1 MKKIKIILALSLILS
16 FILSSTVFA
25 QSLDSD
31 TSIQLVAVSPED
43 VPEDVI
49 PAEYNSLEEAIQF
62 IEQNVKYNHEIN
74 KEPLFLEN
82 NISRATNRN
91 LLVDEHTFT
100 GGSVKLYANY
110 GTSGDASTGII
121 TYISPYTVFDGFSLG
136 YDWVEKSCG
145 YTISSNKKD
154 AYIYASGQL
163 DYYLIIE
170 GGIKLYS
177 EHINLGRTC
186 YLAR

>member
-74 KEPLFLEN
+74 KEPLFF
-82 NISRATNRN
+82 R
-91 LLVDEHTFT
+91 
-100 GGSVKLYANY
+100 KQY
-110 GTSGDASTGII
+110 
-121 TYISPYTVFDGFSLG
+121 
-136 YDWVEKSCG
+136 KSC
-145 YTISSNKKD
+145 N
-154 AYIYASGQL
+154 
-163 DYYLIIE
+163 
-170 GGIKLYS
+170 
-177 EHINLGRTC
+177 
-186 YLAR
+186 

>member
-74 KEPLFLEN
+74 KEPL
-82 NISRATNRN
+82 
-91 LLVDEHTFT
+91 
-100 GGSVKLYANY
+100 
-110 GTSGDASTGII
+110 
-121 TYISPYTVFDGFSLG
+121 
-136 YDWVEKSCG
+136 
-145 YTISSNKKD
+145 
-154 AYIYASGQL
+154 
-163 DYYLIIE
+163 
-170 GGIKLYS
+170 
-177 EHINLGRTC
+177 
-186 YLAR
+186 

>member
-136 YDWVEKSCG
+136 YDWASVPAH
-145 YTISSNKKD
+145 IS
-154 AYIYASGQL
+154 Q
-163 DYYLIIE
+163 
-170 GGIKLYS
+170 
-177 EHINLGRTC
+177 RT
-186 YLAR
+186 